1 MDGTAIVALA
11 TAVLVL
17 VALAV
22 LAWMFW
28 RGSWLFLVAGRAG
41 ENGDEETSEGRRRL
55 ARRMAVVLL
64 IGFALVATLLLFEGA
79 KLAGNAPLATAATMA
94 NNVAFVALLV
104 GMVWFF
110 IVQRPDRSKDDAAKE
125 ESRMAARARSARL
138 DHLPMATLVFTIA
151 FIAVIALVGV
161 LFAGV

>member
-1 MDGTAIVALA
+1 M
-11 TAVLVL
+11 
-17 VALAV
+17 
-22 LAWMFW
+22 
-28 RGSWLFLVAGRAG
+28 AGRAG
-41 ENGDEETSEGRRRL
+41 ENGDEETSEGRKRL
-55 ARRMAVVLL
+55 ARRMVVVLL

-79 KLAGNAPLATAATMA
+79 KLAGNATAATMA

>member
-55 ARRMAVVLL
+55 ARRMA
-64 IGFALVATLLLFEGA
+64 
-79 KLAGNAPLATAATMA
+79 
-94 NNVAFVALLV
+94 
-104 GMVWFF
+104 
-110 IVQRPDRSKDDAAKE
+110 
-125 ESRMAARARSARL
+125 ARARSARL

>member
-1 MDGTAIVALA
+1 MDGITIMALVTAALA
-11 TAVLVL
+11 L
-17 VALAV
+17 VALA
-22 LAWMFW
+22 LIALMFW
-28 RGSWLFLVAGRAG
+28 RGSWLFLVAGRAA
-41 ENGDEETSEGRRRL
+41 EDEAEDAAEGRRLL

-64 IGFALVATLLLFEGA
+64 IGCALVATLILFEGF
-79 KLAGNAPLATAATMA
+79 KLAGNASLAWAATMA

-110 IVQRPDRSKDDAAKE
+110 VVQRPDRSKDDAAKE

-161 LFAGV
+161 LFAGL